1 MRRLQ
6 GGPAA
11 LGENDAAL
19 HPVPIPRVLKLGAYG
34 FLLTSSHWARGAG
47 IWEGSTPGGIPSGMW
62 IGLLLAGGTVS
73 AWDAWRWR
81 RTARR
86 EMARLE
92 AMQSRLQC
100 REQELAGIRD
110 QLTEARRMNTLGLL
124 SASLA
129 HDINNHLSAVRM
141 SNQLVARLSGEAPE
155 IQRRVRNI
163 EGSIQ
168 HLRDLVESLFGA
180 DRREGQELR
189 QVEVASE
196 VTSLIP
202 LLQDEFL
209 PKVRVDLSL
218 PPGPRIAAVTRTAFR
233 RILMNLIVN
242 AAEAM
247 DRQGV
252 LRIRIAGT
260 DLVSFEAMVLYPAGA
275 DRWISLTV
283 EDTGPG
289 IGSEALDR
297 LFDPTYS
304 TKKRDNRLGS
314 GLGLYI
320 VHTLSVE
327 EGIGLAIRSDP
338 GQGTCFELVLPELE
352 QEHDQTRIGCA

>member
-1 MRRLQ
+1 M
-6 GGPAA
+6 GA
-11 LGENDAAL
+11 NDAAL
-19 HPVPIPRVLKLGAYG
+19 YPNRIPIFLRLG
-34 FLLTSSHWARGAG
+34 FHTFILTPAHCVQ
-47 IWEGSTPGGIPSGMW
+47 GSGIPDTMTLGDDRSVVW
-62 IGLLLAGGTVS
+62 IGLLLAGVTAS
-73 AWDAWRWR
+73 AWDALRVR
-81 RTARR
+81 RKVRGVNGRFA
-86 EMARLE
+86 AIQLE
-92 AMQSRLQC
+92 LRC
-100 REQELAGIRD
+100 REKEVAGLRD

-141 SNQLVARLSGEAPE
+141 SNQLVARQSGEVPE

-180 DRREGQELR
+180 DRRDGPELR
-189 QVEVASE
+189 RVEVAAE
-196 VTSLIP
+196 VSSLIP

-209 PKVRVDLSL
+209 PKVRVDLDLGS
-218 PPGPRIAAVTRTAFR
+218 GPKLAAVSRTAFR
-233 RILMNLIVN
+233 RILMNLVVN

-247 DRQGV
+247 NRQGD
-252 LRIRIAGT
+252 LHIRVAVS
-260 DLVSFEAMVLYPAGA
+260 DLVSFEAMLLYPAAA
-275 DRWISLTV
+275 DRWVVVTV

-304 TKKRDNRLGS
+304 TKKRDNRIGS

-327 EGIGLAIRSDP
+327 EGIGLAIRSHP
-338 GQGTCFELVLPELE
+338 GQGTCFELVLPELAP
-352 QEHDQTRIGCA
+352 GCAETTNGCA

>member
-11 LGENDAAL
+11 LGANDAAL
-19 HPVPIPRVLKLGAYG
+19 YPNQVPRLLRLGALS
-34 FLLTSSHWARGAG
+34 FLLTSTYWVRGTGTLDEVTHAG
-47 IWEGSTPGGIPSGMW
+47 FPPGWW
-62 IGLLLAGGTVS
+62 IGLLLVGGTGIV
-73 AWDAWRWR
+73 WDVVRVR
-81 RTARR
+81 RNARR
-86 EMARLE
+86 IAGRLE
-92 AMQSRLQC
+92 VVQVELKC
-100 REQELAGIRD
+100 REKELVRLRD
-110 QLTEARRMNTLGLL
+110 ELTEARQMNTLGLL

-141 SNQLVARLSGEAPE
+141 SNQLVARLSGETPE

-180 DRREGQELR
+180 DRREGPEFR
-189 QVEVASE
+189 RVEVASE

-209 PKVRVDLSL
+209 PKVGVELDVASEQW
-218 PPGPRIAAVTRTAFR
+218 IAAVTRTAFR

-247 DRQGV
+247 NRHGV
-252 LRIRIAGT
+252 LRLRVARADMVT
-260 DLVSFEAMVLYPAGA
+260 FEAMLLYPAAA
-275 DRWISLTV
+275 DRWISVTV

-297 LFDPTYS
+297 LFDPTFS
-304 TKKRDNRLGS
+304 TKKRDNRIGS

-327 EGIGLAIRSDP
+327 EGIGLAIRSNP
-338 GQGTCFELVLPELE
+338 GQGTCFELVLPEFVP
-352 QEHDQTRIGCA
+352 EHDHSRIGCA